1 MLEQTWRTLG
11 AIPTPLPFP
20 EVFNG
25 LQQGVID
32 GDALPVASIHLF
44 KFYEPARHVSMAK
57 VAVGMAPM
65 LISDKYLNKM
75 PKAYQELII
84 KAGRESAMA
93 NRTAEADTTQKA
105 LTFLKAN
112 DVTIVE
118 PDLDEF
124 RAALGPVMDTA
135 RQTFGASLVDAIAAG
150 QTGC

>member
-1 MLEQTWRTLG
+1 
-11 AIPTPLPFP
+11 
-20 EVFNG
+20 
-25 LQQGVID
+25 
-32 GDALPVASIHLF
+32 
-44 KFYEPARHVSMAK
+44 
-57 VAVGMAPM
+57 
-65 LISDKYLNKM
+65 M